1 MTRFVGSLLWRNLR
15 VYQIYGANTDVGKT
29 VFTTALCKAARR
41 LYRDELTGYLKPV
54 STGPGHEADE
64 QLIMVFHI
72 TKYTQGV
79 LSATLHQYDLAISPH
94 AAAVGKAIPKDADL
108 LSSIYS
114 HLVQAAGS
122 GNTSPDGWFFIETA
136 GGVHSPGPS
145 GTSQAELYRPLR
157 CPVLLVGDGKLGGIS
172 TTISAFE
179 ALTLRGYD
187 VEAVLLFED
196 DLYRNAE
203 YLRTYFSDRH
213 RGVSVVSVPAPPS
226 KNEAS
231 IKGRDEE
238 DEDAESMRRYY
249 DETSH
254 SDAVQGLLAHLE
266 GRHSARVARLES
278 LASEGHNKIWWPFTQ
293 QKLLSP
299 DKITAIDSAHG
310 DFFQTLRPPNLPEE
324 NQKRSSSEKE
334 PLLQASF
341 DGSASWWTQGLG
353 HANSSLTLAAAY
365 ASGRYGH
372 VMFAEAIHEPALA
385 LAETLLQGMHRS
397 DYYSSRLSRVFYSDD
412 GSTGVETALKMAL
425 RAARRRYGWPV
436 DSKLGIIGLEGA
448 YHGDTIGAMDC
459 ADPSAYNEKVE
470 WYEGK
475 GVWFRP
481 PRVICRGGTWH
492 IDVPAE
498 VAGEEASGEKVYS
511 AFESLTHVFDF
522 RKREGRGE
530 HLIYEAHVESVLR
543 HHLDKGR
550 RFGALLME
558 PVVLGAGGMVL
569 VDPLFQRAL
578 VNVVRRSQHLF
589 SPETVAPPTTD
600 ETDWTGLPVI
610 FDEVFTGL
618 YRLGRFTA
626 SSFLGLGADVSV
638 HAKLL
643 TGGLVPLCATLASES
658 IFRAFASDDK
668 TDALLHG
675 HSYTAHPVGCQVAL
689 ESLRQMRDMESSGRW
704 APFQSGWVNKS
715 DNDDADAASGGNSS
729 ACWSIWS
736 RKMVNWLSHRPSVAG
751 VWALGSVLAIHL
763 ATSPGG
769 GGYTSMAAV
778 ALRDALRATNR
789 GEAQNPWNVHSRV
802 LGNVLYLM
810 GSQTTG
816 PEVVREMEELLKRH
830 LR

>member
-1 MTRFVGSLLWRNLR
+1 MARSASLLWRNLR

-29 VFTTALCKAARR
+29 IFTTALCKAARR
-41 LYRDELTGYLKPV
+41 LYRDELTGYLKPTV
-54 STGPGHEADE
+54 PR
-64 QLIMVFHI
+64 
-72 TKYTQGV
+72 
-79 LSATLHQYDLAISPH
+79 
-94 AAAVGKAIPKDADL
+94 DADL

-114 HLVQAAGS
+114 HLAKAAGS
-122 GNTSPDGWFFIETA
+122 GTSPDGWFFIETA

-157 CPVLLVGDGKLGGIS
+157 CSVLLVGDAKLGGIS

-196 DLYRNAE
+196 DRYRNAD
-203 YLRTYFSDRH
+203 YLRTYLADRH
-213 RGVSVVSVPAPPS
+213 RGLPVVSVPAPSPS
-226 KNEAS
+226 EAHGS
-231 IKGRDEE
+231 E
-238 DEDAESMRRYY
+238 EDAESMRRYY
-249 DETSH
+249 EETSR
-254 SDAVQGLLAHLE
+254 SDAVRGLLGHLD
-266 GRHSARVARLES
+266 GSHSARVARLES
-278 LASEGHNKIWWPFTQ
+278 LASEGHQRIWWPFTQ

-299 DKITAIDSAHG
+299 DKIIAIDTIIINSKGVAPAG
-310 DFFQTLRPPNLPEE
+310 VL
-324 NQKRSSSEKE
+324 
-334 PLLQASF
+334 

-385 LAETLLQGMHRS
+385 LAETLIQGMRRGGGGGTH
-397 DYYSSRLSRVFYSDD
+397 RLSRVFYSDD

-425 RAARRRYGWPV
+425 RAARTRYGWAV
-436 DSKLGIIGLEGA
+436 DSKLGIVGLEGA

-475 GVWFRP
+475 GLWFRP
-481 PRVICRGGTWH
+481 PSVICREGKWRVN
-492 IDVPAE
+492 IPAE
-498 VAGEEASGEKVYS
+498 FGEAGEIYA
-511 AFESLTHVFDF
+511 ESLTDVFDF
-522 RKREGRGE
+522 RAREGRGE
-530 HLIYEAHVESVLR
+530 HLLYEAHVETVLR

-550 RFGALLME
+550 KFGALMME

-589 SPETVAPPTTD
+589 SPEFVGQPSGNG
-600 ETDWTGLPVI
+600 TDWTGLPVI

-626 SSFLGLGADVSV
+626 SSFLGLDADVSV

-643 TGGLVPLCATLASES
+643 TGGLVPLCTTLASES
-658 IFRAFASDDK
+658 IFRTFSSDDK

-689 ESLRQMRDMESSGRW
+689 ESLRQMQNMESSGRW
-704 APFQSGWVNKS
+704 APFQRGWVGGT
-715 DNDDADAASGGNSS
+715 DDDGARQQDGAAGNNNRASRS
-729 ACWSIWS
+729 CWSIWS
-736 RKMVNWLSHRPSVAG
+736 PQTVDWLSRRPSVAG
-751 VWALGSVLAIHL
+751 VWALGSVLSIHL
-763 ATSPGG
+763 ESPGG
-769 GGYTSMAAV
+769 AGYTSTAAV
-778 ALRDALRATNR
+778 ALRDALRATNH
-789 GEAQNPWNVHSRV
+789 GPSQNPWNVHSRV

-816 PEVVREMEELLKRH
+816 QEVVLEIEQLLRRH
-830 LR
+830 LS